1 MIKNISFEQQRDT
14 MDCGVSC
21 LIMTAGYYGKSTDR
35 DRLRLLSDLSKDGVS
50 LLGISKAAEE
60 IGFKTVGGRLG
71 FETLAEEAPLPCIVH
86 WNQNLQ
92 VPKRSAIK
100 EYPSP
105 RDADN
110 LSLRFENVCIS
121 RRGKRDNQQYK

>member
-1 MIKNISFEQQRDT
+1 
-14 MDCGVSC
+14 
-21 LIMTAGYYGKSTDR
+21 MTAGYYGKSTDR

-105 RDADN
+105 RDADV
-110 LSLRFENVCIS
+110 LEA
-121 RRGKRDNQQYK
+121 

>member
-50 LLGISKAAEE
+50 LLGISKAAV
-60 IGFKTVGGRLG
+60 KTSIRIRCSSSW
-71 FETLAEEAPLPCIVH
+71 TKPPMPLMPTM
-86 WNQNLQ
+86 NEPLQ
-92 VPKRSAIK
+92 KTSRSSTREK
-100 EYPSP
+100 Q
-105 RDADN
+105 
-110 LSLRFENVCIS
+110 L
-121 RRGKRDNQQYK
+121 

>member
-86 WNQNLQ
+86 WNQNHF
-92 VPKRSAIK
+92 VIVYKIK
-100 EYPSP
+100 T
-105 RDADN
+105 
-110 LSLRFENVCIS
+110 
-121 RRGKRDNQQYK
+121 

>member
-1 MIKNISFEQQRDT
+1 M
-14 MDCGVSC
+14 

-71 FETLAEEAPLPCIVH
+71 FETLAEEAPLLASSIGTKIIS
-86 WNQNLQ
+86 L
-92 VPKRSAIK
+92 
-100 EYPSP
+100 
-105 RDADN
+105 
-110 LSLRFENVCIS
+110 LSIR
-121 RRGKRDNQQYK
+121 